1 MSIYEI
7 ITVTISA
14 IALALSL
21 YAAIS
26 AYYEK
31 HLKAKI
37 YALWFFYFN
46 KQLNVNF
53 IFSNMSSRPKTI
65 TKIWIKYDEKVAE
78 STWYH
83 AKLSDKNING
93 KMFYSFSD
101 MVPVNIP
108 SRSSCQAI
116 ISFTYLKDF
125 PSPMPEKL
133 TFVFQIDGS
142 KVEKTFNTTK
152 QLTIDEQVIAAE
164 YKLMPF

>member
-14 IALALSL
+14 IALVLSL

-26 AYYEK
+26 TYYEK
-31 HLKAKI
+31 HLKARI
-37 YALWFFYFN
+37 HALWFFYFDRR
-46 KQLNVNF
+46 LNVNF

-65 TKIWIKYDEKVAE
+65 TRIWIKYNDEVIE
-78 STWYH
+78 STWYK
-83 AKLSDKNING
+83 ARMSSTKING
-93 KMFYSFSD
+93 KDICTFSD

-125 PSPMPEKL
+125 PTQIPEKL
-133 TFVFQIDGS
+133 TFLFEIDGS
-142 KVEKTFNTTK
+142 KVEKTFRTTK
-152 QLTIDEQVIAAE
+152 QLTVDEQVAAVE
-164 YKLMPF
+164 HDFWS

>member
-1 MSIYEI
+1 MSIYEK

-37 YALWFFYFN
+37 YALCFFYFDRR
-46 KQLNVNF
+46 LNVNF

-65 TKIWIKYDEKVAE
+65 TRIWIKYDNKVVE
-78 STWYH
+78 STWYKTKISSTS
-83 AKLSDKNING
+83 ANG
-93 KMFYSFSD
+93 KNAYTFSD
-101 MVPVNIP
+101 MVPINIP
-108 SRSSCQAI
+108 SRSSRQAI

-125 PSPMPEKL
+125 PIQMPEEL
-133 TFVFQIDGS
+133 TFIFEIDGS
-142 KVEKTFNTTK
+142 KVEKTFNTKK
-152 QLTIDEQVIAAE
+152 QLTAKEQFDAVE
-164 YKLMPF
+164 YNIWS

>member
-37 YALWFFYFN
+37 YALWFFYFDRRV
-46 KQLNVNF
+46 NVNF

-65 TKIWIKYDEKVAE
+65 TKIWIKYDDKVAE
-78 STWYH
+78 STWYK
-83 AKLSDKNING
+83 ARMSSTKING
-93 KMFYSFSD
+93 KDICTFSD

-116 ISFTYLKDF
+116 ISFTYLNNF
-125 PSPMPEKL
+125 PIPMPEKL
-133 TFVFQIDGS
+133 TFIFEIDGT

-152 QLTIDEQVIAAE
+152 QLTVDEQIIAVE
-164 YKLMPF
+164 HDLWS